1 MTSRSLGCLGLGTI
15 LAAAWAS
22 GAGARDDVRLVPI
35 SDPADSA
42 CQTSEV
48 TPLDPAAMFDRVVA
62 RYQELSSYE
71 DSVVIEQVTARSG
84 ERAVREEIEISC
96 AIDTS
101 GELEITTPVEQ
112 AAGGLTG
119 LLRGVLAPPAEDED
133 ETAAETSPVSDYE
146 RWLAPHMALRFSKS
160 PLGEFRSGIDEG
172 FTPVKAERVMVED
185 AEVLRL
191 DLQSGDGLSE
201 DYRAKF
207 ELFIDPATLLITRIR
222 GIQLLPDGA
231 NLLTDFVITPRTVV
245 TAEGADLAPILASSR
260 RPAATT

>member
-1 MTSRSLGCLGLGTI
+1 MNARMLLAVSLGTMLGS
-15 LAAAWAS
+15 AAALPAV
-22 GAGARDDVRLVPI
+22 AGDDVRFLGAPSECT
-35 SDPADSA
+35 SDA
-42 CQTSEV
+42 

-84 ERAVREEIEISC
+84 ERAVREEIEITCS
-96 AIDTS
+96 IDTA
-101 GELEITTPVEQ
+101 GDLDIMTPVEQ
-112 AAGGLTG
+112 AAGGLSG
-119 LLRGVLAPPAEDED
+119 LLREAFSPTGAED
-133 ETAAETSPVSDYE
+133 AETPQTSSVSDYE
-146 RWLAPHMALRFSKS
+146 RWLAPHMGLRFSRQ

-231 NLLTDFVITPRTVV
+231 NLLTEFIITPKSVV
-245 TAEGADLAPILASSR
+245 TAEGTDLAPALSALR
-260 RPAATT
+260 RAATT

>member
-1 MTSRSLGCLGLGTI
+1 MTARTVVTLIACPIVAGFGT
-15 LAAAWAS
+15 AS
-22 GAGARDDVRLVPI
+22 VSASDDVHLVEP
-35 SDPADSA
+35 SLN
-42 CQTSEV
+42 CQTSDA

-71 DSVVIEQVTARSG
+71 DSVLIEQVTARSG
-84 ERAVREEIEISC
+84 ERAVREELEISC
-96 AIDTS
+96 SIGTS
-101 GELEITTPVEQ
+101 GDVEITTPVEQ

-119 LLRGVLAPPAEDED
+119 LLQSVFKTPEQPTEPVEAAPAPDGASVTE
-133 ETAAETSPVSDYE
+133 YE
-146 RWLAPHMALRFSKS
+146 RWLAPHMALRFSQQ
-160 PLGEFRSGIDEG
+160 PLGEFRAGIDEG
-172 FTPVKAERVMVED
+172 FTAVKAERITVDDSEL
-185 AEVLRL
+185 LRL

-231 NLLTDFVITPRTVV
+231 NLLTDFIITPRTVV
-245 TAEGADLAPILASSR
+245 TAEGTDLAPILASTK

>member
-1 MTSRSLGCLGLGTI
+1 MTSRTLLALVGGTVGI
-15 LAAAWAS
+15 LLVPSQARAS
-22 GAGARDDVRLVPI
+22 DDVRLLPAAADCQS
-35 SDPADSA
+35 SDA
-42 CQTSEV
+42 

-62 RYQELSSYE
+62 RYQELSTYE

-84 ERAVREEIEISC
+84 ERAIREEMEISC
-96 AIDTS
+96 AIGTS
-101 GELEITTPVEQ
+101 GDLEITTPVEQ
-112 AAGGLTG
+112 AAGGLAG
-119 LLRGVLAPPAEDED
+119 LLRSAFKTPDAAPVED
-133 ETAAETSPVSDYE
+133 ETAAPQSSSVTEYE
-146 RWLAPHMALRFSKS
+146 RWLAPHMALRFSQS
-160 PLGEFRSGIDEG
+160 PLGDFRAGIDEG

-231 NLLTDFVITPRTVV
+231 NLLTDFIITPRTVV
-245 TAEGADLAPILASSR
+245 TAEGTDLAPALASSR

>member
-1 MTSRSLGCLGLGTI
+1 MNAQLILPRSIATALTLVWVLP
-15 LAAAWAS
+15 
-22 GAGARDDVRLVPI
+22 AGAADDVRHLSRI
-35 SDPADSA
+35 GDSRDCLTSDA
-42 CQTSEV
+42 

-62 RYQELSSYE
+62 RYQELSTYE

-84 ERAVREEIEISC
+84 ERAIREELEITCS
-96 AIDTS
+96 IDTS

-112 AAGGLTG
+112 AAGGLSG
-119 LLRGVLAPPAEDED
+119 LLRNALAPSTDGSEESPP
-133 ETAAETSPVSDYE
+133 ETSRVSDYE
-146 RWLAPHMALRFSKS
+146 LWLAPHMGLRFSKQ

-245 TAEGADLAPILASSR
+245 TAEGADLAPILAASR